1 MTERIRS
8 PRIAVNCAIG
18 ALALGLLMRGST
30 LFERM
35 YFAVLANPARAP
47 LSHGLVLPGLRE
59 LVARAK
65 LSRESYII
73 ATGSAGGAC
82 TQAAELIQAGL
93 AHDMIGILHVIPS
106 STLVGPDEPSE
117 CGSPAQ
123 ARRVRILP
131 VPVLP
136 NAYRFQAAIANAD
149 LEVVY
154 SVAPGQVIARNVYE
168 YVAHSIRR
176 HPHGANE

>member
-1 MTERIRS
+1 MTERISSR
-8 PRIAVNCAIG
+8 RIAVNCAIG

-59 LVARAK
+59 VVARAK
-65 LSRESYII
+65 LPRESYII
-73 ATGSAGGAC
+73 ATGSAEGAC

-106 STLVGPDEPSE
+106 STPVGAEVNQ

-136 NAYRFQAAIANAD
+136 NAYSFQVAIANAD

-154 SVAPGQVIARNVYE
+154 SVAPGQVIGRNVYQ
-168 YVAHSIRR
+168 YLAHSIRR
-176 HPHGANE
+176 HANGATE